1 MSKIYA
7 DTIETENS
15 NVDITLGAAGAA
27 VLIPSGATLKTNK
40 IADAGANNIFTSDGS
55 GNLTVPS
62 AFGGAFNLL
71 ATNTFTDAS
80 SSTFTSL
87 IDSTYDAYVFT
98 WNAANP
104 ATDQAHFTF
113 QCSTD
118 GGSNYNVTMTTS
130 CFSTYHY
137 ENDTGAALNYASSED
152 QAQGT
157 AYQVIGRYCSNAADA
172 CGSGVMYLFNPSSTT
187 YVKHFYSTGNNMEGG
202 GSPGTMETFSA
213 GYFNTTSALNA
224 ASFKMSSGN
233 MDGEIKMYGISKS

>member
-15 NVDITLGAAGAA
+15 NVDITLGAAGDA

-98 WNAANP
+98 WNAVNP

-118 GGSNYNVTMTTS
+118 GGSNYNVTMT
-130 CFSTYHY
+130 STCYRAYHY
-137 ENDTGAALNYASSED
+137 ENDTGASLDYSPGED

-157 AYQVIGRYCSNAADA
+157 SYQVINRYCGNAADA
-172 CGSGVMYLFNPSSTT
+172 CTIGELWLFNPASTT
-187 YVKHFYSTGNNMEGG
+187 LAKNFYATGNNMEGG
-202 GSPGTMETFSA
+202 GISGTMETFSG
-213 GYFNTTSALNA
+213 GYFNTTTALNA
-224 ASFKMSSGN
+224 ISFKMSTGN
-233 MDGEIKMYGISKS
+233 MDGQIKMYGISKS

>member
-1 MSKIYA
+1 M
-7 DTIETENS
+7 
-15 NVDITLGAAGAA
+15 
-27 VLIPSGATLKTNK
+27 
-40 IADAGANNIFTSDGS
+40 
-55 GNLTVPS
+55 
-62 AFGGAFNLL
+62 GGAFKHLT
-71 ATNTFTDAS
+71 TNTFTGTTTS
-80 SSTFTSL
+80 NFTTK
-87 IDSTYDAYVFT
+87 IDSTYDVYCFK
-98 WNAANP
+98 WNATNP

-113 QCSTD
+113 QCSID

-172 CGSGVMYLFNPSSTT
+172 CGSGEMYLFNPSSTT